1 MEYYAKS
8 NDTKKEVKN
17 VNDIRNILI
26 YLLDDQMDKLN
37 ENESKMIISYL
48 DSLKQQTVQEQKT
61 LREHEKDIVNCAG
74 KFFEIFDMYFT
85 EKEKNLVLEACR
97 VHDLGK
103 ANYIFQTIVNP
114 GLARMAESQ
123 IPHGFLSALSL
134 SEKQIK
140 QEIPGC
146 TDDDFSV
153 LLTAV
158 YYHHDRKDSFSDRD
172 FYDYY
177 DKWYKK
183 YLQEYLG
190 KEDVKFSA
198 ANRNQLLY
206 SNNPTM
212 KLRSVDE
219 PTWCE
224 YMLIKGLLNK
234 FDWTVSAGYEEA
246 ELHSDIA
253 EKKLCSTIRDYFSN
267 SLRELQ
273 VFMQEHS
280 DDNVVVIAPTG
291 SGKTEAALL
300 WANGE
305 KGFYTLPLKVSSN
318 AIYSRIK
325 DRYMYKDVAL
335 LHSDSLSSYFDG
347 TDGQFTDGNTR
358 YEQAKLFSYP
368 LTVCTVD
375 QLFKFVYK
383 APGTEI
389 FAATLKYSKLIIDE
403 IQSYSPKIV
412 AALIYGLSELKR
424 MEGKF
429 AIITATFPPVLEFFM
444 RKYGLIKDRDYI
456 FRDFSTT
463 MGTDRHRIA
472 LFHEEFD
479 FDRIA
484 EDGYKKKVLVI
495 CNTVSK
501 AQKVY
506 EELSKR
512 TDEVFL
518 LHSRYIRKHRDQ
530 LEKMIMDFSDND
542 EMTGIWVTTQIV
554 EASLDIDFD
563 VLYTEMCTADSL
575 LQRMGRCNRA
585 GKKDITDANVLI
597 YVNYSGCMKNGKGIY
612 DSDIY
617 DRSVQLLV
625 VYNGELFA
633 EKDKVQYMNEVYDVG
648 ALKNTAYF
656 QMIKRNLAKFKSLQ
670 PLDYTSKKDIDEDF
684 RGIKSITVIP
694 DRIYQENQD
703 LIEAITGV
711 LDTPYVESNIR
722 RILKAKLADITLN
735 LNLYS
740 DRRKLDGVDLNCI
753 NDRLDIHR
761 TCLLYDFDEM
771 TGRGMGLSLTKYDD
785 EWNFI

>member
-1 MEYYAKS
+1 
-8 NDTKKEVKN
+8 
-17 VNDIRNILI
+17 
-26 YLLDDQMDKLN
+26 
-37 ENESKMIISYL
+37 
-48 DSLKQQTVQEQKT
+48 
-61 LREHEKDIVNCAG
+61 
-74 KFFEIFDMYFT
+74 
-85 EKEKNLVLEACR
+85 
-97 VHDLGK
+97 
-103 ANYIFQTIVNP
+103 
-114 GLARMAESQ
+114 
-123 IPHGFLSALSL
+123 
-134 SEKQIK
+134 
-140 QEIPGC
+140 
-146 TDDDFSV
+146 
-153 LLTAV
+153 
-158 YYHHDRKDSFSDRD
+158 
-172 FYDYY
+172 
-177 DKWYKK
+177 
-183 YLQEYLG
+183 
-190 KEDVKFSA
+190 
-198 ANRNQLLY
+198 
-206 SNNPTM
+206 
-212 KLRSVDE
+212 
-219 PTWCE
+219 
-224 YMLIKGLLNK
+224 
-234 FDWTVSAGYEEA
+234 
-246 ELHSDIA
+246 
-253 EKKLCSTIRDYFSN
+253 
-267 SLRELQ
+267 
-273 VFMQEHS
+273 MQEHS

-325 DRYMYKDVAL
+325 NRYMYKDVAL

-347 TDGQFTDGNTR
+347 TDGKFIDGNTR

-412 AALIYGLSELKR
+412 AALIYGLSELKQ

-444 RKYGLIKDRDYI
+444 RKYRLIKDRDYI
-456 FRDFSTT
+456 FRDFSDT
-463 MGTDRHRIA
+463 MGTDRHTIA

-506 EELSKR
+506 EELSQR

-617 DRSVQLLV
+617 DRSVRLLEK
-625 VYNGELFA
+625 YNGMLFS
-633 EKDKVQYMNEVYDVG
+633 EKDKVQYMNKVYDVD

-656 QMIKRNLAKFKSLQ
+656 QTIKRNLAKFKSLQ

-694 DRIYQENQD
+694 DRIYQENQE

-711 LDTPYVESNIR
+711 LDTPYVDSNIR

>member
-26 YLLDDQMDKLN
+26 YLLDNQMDKLN

-74 KFFEIFDMYFT
+74 KFFEIFYMYFT

-146 TDDDFSV
+146 TDDDFSM

-158 YYHHDRKDSFSDRD
+158 YYHHDRKDSFSDRN

-190 KEDVKFSA
+190 KKDVKFSA

-325 DRYMYKDVAL
+325 NRYMYKDVAL

-347 TDGQFTDGNTR
+347 TDGKFTDGNTR

-412 AALIYGLSELKR
+412 AALIYGLSELKQ

-444 RKYGLIKDRDYI
+444 RKYRLIKDRDYI
-456 FRDFSTT
+456 FRDFSDT
-463 MGTDRHRIA
+463 MGTDRHTIA

-506 EELSKR
+506 EELSQR

-585 GKKDITDANVLI
+585 GK
-597 YVNYSGCMKNGKGIY
+597 
-612 DSDIY
+612 
-617 DRSVQLLV
+617 
-625 VYNGELFA
+625 
-633 EKDKVQYMNEVYDVG
+633 
-648 ALKNTAYF
+648 
-656 QMIKRNLAKFKSLQ
+656 
-670 PLDYTSKKDIDEDF
+670 
-684 RGIKSITVIP
+684 
-694 DRIYQENQD
+694 RI
-703 LIEAITGV
+703 
-711 LDTPYVESNIR
+711 
-722 RILKAKLADITLN
+722 
-735 LNLYS
+735 
-740 DRRKLDGVDLNCI
+740 
-753 NDRLDIHR
+753 
-761 TCLLYDFDEM
+761 
-771 TGRGMGLSLTKYDD
+771 
-785 EWNFI
+785 

>member
-26 YLLDDQMDKLN
+26 YLLDNQMDKLN

-146 TDDDFSV
+146 TDDDFSM

-158 YYHHDRKDSFSDRD
+158 YYHHDRKDSFSDRN

-219 PTWCE
+219 QTWCE

-518 LHSRYIRKHRDQ
+518 LHSGNI
-530 LEKMIMDFSDND
+530 EIS
-542 EMTGIWVTTQIV
+542 W
-554 EASLDIDFD
+554 
-563 VLYTEMCTADSL
+563 
-575 LQRMGRCNRA
+575 
-585 GKKDITDANVLI
+585 
-597 YVNYSGCMKNGKGIY
+597 
-612 DSDIY
+612 
-617 DRSVQLLV
+617 
-625 VYNGELFA
+625 
-633 EKDKVQYMNEVYDVG
+633 
-648 ALKNTAYF
+648 
-656 QMIKRNLAKFKSLQ
+656 KR
-670 PLDYTSKKDIDEDF
+670 
-684 RGIKSITVIP
+684 
-694 DRIYQENQD
+694 
-703 LIEAITGV
+703 
-711 LDTPYVESNIR
+711 
-722 RILKAKLADITLN
+722 
-735 LNLYS
+735 
-740 DRRKLDGVDLNCI
+740 
-753 NDRLDIHR
+753 
-761 TCLLYDFDEM
+761 
-771 TGRGMGLSLTKYDD
+771 
-785 EWNFI
+785 

>member
-26 YLLDDQMDKLN
+26 YLLDNQMDKLN

-146 TDDDFSV
+146 TDDDFSM

-158 YYHHDRKDSFSDRD
+158 YYHHDRKDSFSDRN

-219 PTWCE
+219 QTWCE

-358 YEQAKLFSYP
+358 YEQAKLFS
-368 LTVCTVD
+368 
-375 QLFKFVYK
+375 
-383 APGTEI
+383 
-389 FAATLKYSKLIIDE
+389 
-403 IQSYSPKIV
+403 
-412 AALIYGLSELKR
+412 
-424 MEGKF
+424 
-429 AIITATFPPVLEFFM
+429 
-444 RKYGLIKDRDYI
+444 
-456 FRDFSTT
+456 
-463 MGTDRHRIA
+463 
-472 LFHEEFD
+472 
-479 FDRIA
+479 
-484 EDGYKKKVLVI
+484 
-495 CNTVSK
+495 
-501 AQKVY
+501 
-506 EELSKR
+506 
-512 TDEVFL
+512 
-518 LHSRYIRKHRDQ
+518 
-530 LEKMIMDFSDND
+530 
-542 EMTGIWVTTQIV
+542 
-554 EASLDIDFD
+554 
-563 VLYTEMCTADSL
+563 
-575 LQRMGRCNRA
+575 
-585 GKKDITDANVLI
+585 
-597 YVNYSGCMKNGKGIY
+597 
-612 DSDIY
+612 
-617 DRSVQLLV
+617 
-625 VYNGELFA
+625 
-633 EKDKVQYMNEVYDVG
+633 
-648 ALKNTAYF
+648 
-656 QMIKRNLAKFKSLQ
+656 
-670 PLDYTSKKDIDEDF
+670 
-684 RGIKSITVIP
+684 
-694 DRIYQENQD
+694 
-703 LIEAITGV
+703 
-711 LDTPYVESNIR
+711 
-722 RILKAKLADITLN
+722 
-735 LNLYS
+735 
-740 DRRKLDGVDLNCI
+740 
-753 NDRLDIHR
+753 
-761 TCLLYDFDEM
+761 
-771 TGRGMGLSLTKYDD
+771 
-785 EWNFI
+785 

>member
-26 YLLDDQMDKLN
+26 YLLDNQMDKLN

-74 KFFEIFDMYFT
+74 KFFEIFYMYFT

-146 TDDDFSV
+146 TDDDFSM

-158 YYHHDRKDSFSDRD
+158 YYHHDRKDSFSDRN

-190 KEDVKFSA
+190 KKDVKFSA

-325 DRYMYKDVAL
+325 NRYMYKDVAL

-347 TDGQFTDGNTR
+347 TDGKFTDGNTR

-412 AALIYGLSELKR
+412 AALIYGLSELKQ

-444 RKYGLIKDRDYI
+444 RKYRLIKDRDYI
-456 FRDFSTT
+456 FRDFSDT
-463 MGTDRHRIA
+463 MGTDRHTIA

-506 EELSKR
+506 EELSQR

-563 VLYTEMCTADSL
+563 VLYTEMCTALSY
-575 LQRMGRCNRA
+575 
-585 GKKDITDANVLI
+585 K
-597 YVNYSGCMKNGKGIY
+597 
-612 DSDIY
+612 
-617 DRSVQLLV
+617 
-625 VYNGELFA
+625 
-633 EKDKVQYMNEVYDVG
+633 
-648 ALKNTAYF
+648 
-656 QMIKRNLAKFKSLQ
+656 
-670 PLDYTSKKDIDEDF
+670 
-684 RGIKSITVIP
+684 IKS
-694 DRIYQENQD
+694 DK
-703 LIEAITGV
+703 
-711 LDTPYVESNIR
+711 S
-722 RILKAKLADITLN
+722 
-735 LNLYS
+735 
-740 DRRKLDGVDLNCI
+740 
-753 NDRLDIHR
+753 
-761 TCLLYDFDEM
+761 
-771 TGRGMGLSLTKYDD
+771 
-785 EWNFI
+785 

>member
-26 YLLDDQMDKLN
+26 YLLDNQMDKLN

-74 KFFEIFDMYFT
+74 KFFEIFYMYFT

-146 TDDDFSV
+146 TDDDFSM

-158 YYHHDRKDSFSDRD
+158 YYHHDRKDSFSDRN

-190 KEDVKFSA
+190 KKDVKFSA

-325 DRYMYKDVAL
+325 NRYMYKDVAL

-347 TDGQFTDGNTR
+347 TDGKFTDGNTR

-412 AALIYGLSELKR
+412 AALIYGLSELKQ

-444 RKYGLIKDRDYI
+444 RKYRLIKDRDYI
-456 FRDFSTT
+456 FRDFSDT
-463 MGTDRHRIA
+463 MGTDRHTIA

-506 EELSKR
+506 EELSQR

-585 GKKDITDANVLI
+585 GKKDITDAN
-597 YVNYSGCMKNGKGIY
+597 
-612 DSDIY
+612 
-617 DRSVQLLV
+617 
-625 VYNGELFA
+625 
-633 EKDKVQYMNEVYDVG
+633 
-648 ALKNTAYF
+648 
-656 QMIKRNLAKFKSLQ
+656 NL
-670 PLDYTSKKDIDEDF
+670 
-684 RGIKSITVIP
+684 
-694 DRIYQENQD
+694 
-703 LIEAITGV
+703 
-711 LDTPYVESNIR
+711 
-722 RILKAKLADITLN
+722 
-735 LNLYS
+735 
-740 DRRKLDGVDLNCI
+740 C
-753 NDRLDIHR
+753 
-761 TCLLYDFDEM
+761 
-771 TGRGMGLSLTKYDD
+771 
-785 EWNFI
+785 